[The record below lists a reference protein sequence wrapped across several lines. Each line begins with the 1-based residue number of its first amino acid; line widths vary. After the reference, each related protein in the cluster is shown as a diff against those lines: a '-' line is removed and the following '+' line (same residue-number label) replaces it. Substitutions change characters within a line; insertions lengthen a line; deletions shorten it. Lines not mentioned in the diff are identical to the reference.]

1 MLGFLL
7 YTLNLLV
14 SFGVVLI
21 ILPFSFI
28 LPPAERLLLAMP
40 RAWTQV
46 NRWILHLTTKTQLDI
61 QLPKGLSTKKY
72 YLVTAN
78 HQTWA
83 DIIILFNTFSGRIPL
98 LKFFLKQQLR
108 WVPLV
113 GQTCWI
119 YGFPFLY
126 RKGSTQ
132 RDIAATR
139 KACERFK
146 KHPGSLMIFAEGTRF
161 TAKKHEA
168 QRSPYKHLLKPKAG
182 GMAIALEC
190 MGDKIDTLL
199 DATVIY
205 PKQYPQEKLNFWNFC
220 RGKYKKITVI
230 VREVPLTKEL
240 RGDYENDL
248 TYRKNFQKFL
258 NAVWAKKDENF

>member
-1 MLGFLL
+1 MLGLLL
-7 YTLNLLV
+7 YTLNLLI
-14 SFGVVLI
+14 SFTLVLI
-21 ILPFSFI
+21 ILPFSLM
-28 LPPAERLLLAMP
+28 LPPAKRLLLAMP

-46 NRWILHLTTKTQLDI
+46 NRLILQLTTKTQLNL
-61 QLPKGLSTKKY
+61 QLPEGLSTKKY

-78 HQTWA
+78 HQTWT
-83 DIIILFNTFSGRIPL
+83 DIIVLFNTFSGRIPL

-132 RDIAATR
+132 RDIASTR

-146 KHPGSLMIFAEGTRF
+146 KDPGSLMIFAEGTRF
-161 TAKKHEA
+161 TPQKHKT

-190 MGDKIDTLL
+190 MGDKINTLL
-199 DATVIY
+199 DTTIIY
-205 PKQYPQEKLNFWNFC
+205 PEVKPTFWNFC
-220 RGKYKKITVI
+220 RGKYQKISVI
-230 VREVPLTKEL
+230 VREIPLTKEL
-240 RGDYENDL
+240 RGDYEKDL
-248 TYRKNFQKFL
+248 NYRKQFQQFL
-258 NAVWAKKDENF
+258 NQVWAQKDEHF

>member
-1 MLGFLL
+1 MLGLLL
-7 YTLNLLV
+7 YTLNLLI
-14 SFGVVLI
+14 SFIIVLI

-40 RAWTQV
+40 RAWAQV
-46 NRWILHLTTKTQLDI
+46 NRLILQLTTKTRLDL

-83 DIIILFNTFSGRIPL
+83 DIIILFNAFSGRIPL

-126 RKGSTQ
+126 RKGSIQ
-132 RDIAATR
+132 KDIAATR

-146 KHPGSLMIFAEGTRF
+146 KNPGSLMIFAEGTRF
-161 TAKKHEA
+161 TPEKNAA

-182 GMAIALEC
+182 GMAIALDC
-190 MGDKIDTLL
+190 MGDKIDSLL
-199 DATVIY
+199 DTTIIY
-205 PKQYPQEKLNFWNFC
+205 PDEKINFLNFC
-220 RGKYKKITVI
+220 RGKFKKITVI
-230 VREVPLTKEL
+230 VREIPLTKEL
-240 RGDYENDL
+240 RGDYEKDL
-248 TYRKNFQKFL
+248 QYRKHFQQFL
-258 NAVWAKKDENF
+258 NQVWAKKDENF